1 MKQKQKRKIGWIN
14 RIAYGSGNLIG
25 SGALAISGAWLLYF
39 YTSFCGL
46 SVVQASLIFSVAT
59 YLDVIINP
67 IMGFITDS
75 FYKTRLGRKFGRRR
89 FFILIAIPLVL
100 VYPMLWVKN
109 MNFFYYLTTYVMFEI
124 IYTSIMIPYETIAV
138 EMTDDFEQRSY
149 LAGLKAM
156 FGNIANFL
164 GAAIPGIFIAI
175 FGKDTPKPFFYTGVV
190 YCVIMMVS
198 LTLLYFN
205 TWERSYEEVADESV
219 GSLFEAIKKLFTDI
233 LSTLRVK
240 TFRHHLGMYLF
251 GFGAEWLFTAVFTYF
266 VVFVLNQPSAFVSEM
281 NSLNS
286 VLQLIATTAMIGIVA
301 KKGFSKPYIWALT
314 VVIAT
319 VLGYVVIALTGLTS
333 LTALIIGVTV
343 VFGLGTGA
351 VYYVPWT
358 TYTFLADV
366 DEIVTDRRREGTY
379 AGAMTMAGKLTR
391 ASIVFILGA
400 VLSAFG
406 FESGATVQPQSAVNA
421 ITGVM
426 IFGVC
431 GMALL
436 AIFFSCRLK
445 LNHDTHKILID
456 EIDRVHGGGKMADV
470 DPKTKEVI
478 ESLTGIPYEN
488 CFGNNNI
495 GYKHKEKKTTNEQ
508 LAHE

>member
-1 MKQKQKRKIGWIN
+1 MKEKKKRKIGWIN

-46 SVVQASLIFSVAT
+46 SVVQASIIFSTAT

-75 FYKTRLGRKFGRRR
+75 FYKTKLGKKFGRRR

-109 MNFFYYLTTYVMFEI
+109 MNFYYYLTTYVLFEI

-164 GAAIPGIFIAI
+164 GAAIPGVFIAI
-175 FGKDTPKPFFYTGVV
+175 FGKNTPKPFFYTGVV
-190 YCVIMMVS
+190 YCIIMMAS

-205 TWERSYEEVADESV
+205 TWERSYDEVADESV
-219 GSLFEAIKKLFTDI
+219 GSLGEAIKKLFVDI
-233 LSTLRVK
+233 FSTLRVRA
-240 TFRHHLGMYLF
+240 FRDHLGMYLF

-266 VVFVLNQPSAFVSEM
+266 IVFVLQQPSAFVSEM

-286 VLQLIATTAMIGIVA
+286 ILQLVATTFMIGIVA

-319 VLGYVVIALTGLTS
+319 VLGYVAIALTGLTS
-333 LTALIIGVTV
+333 LTALIIAVTV

-358 TYTFLADV
+358 TYVFMADV
-366 DEIVTDRRREGTY
+366 DEIVTNRRREGTY

-391 ASIVFILGA
+391 ASIVFVLGA
-400 VLSAFG
+400 VLQAFG
-406 FESGATVQPQSAVNA
+406 FKSGATVQPQSAINA

-426 IFGVC
+426 VFGVC

-436 AIFFSCRLK
+436 AIFFSYRLK
-445 LNHDTHKILID
+445 LNHHTHKILID
-456 EIDRVHGGGKMADV
+456 EINRVHNGGKMSDV
-470 DPKTKEVI
+470 DSETKKVV
-478 ESLTGIPYEN
+478 ESLTGIPYEK

-495 GYKHKEKKTTNEQ
+495 GYKQKNKTELRT
-508 LAHE
+508 ATK